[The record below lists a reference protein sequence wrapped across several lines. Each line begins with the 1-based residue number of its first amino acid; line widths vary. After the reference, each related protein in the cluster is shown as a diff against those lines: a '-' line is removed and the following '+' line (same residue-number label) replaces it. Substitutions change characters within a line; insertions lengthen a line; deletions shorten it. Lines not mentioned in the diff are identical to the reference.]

1 MMSDVPFTEKRLR
14 AETALLTRRTV
25 VRRFRENDGEAF
37 YELVQNNHSRLLD
50 FFPDLPRTIH
60 NSLDAEWQVRTWLAD
75 WLQLRAFHFA
85 IWEKELAD
93 IIGFIQLKNVDWM
106 IPKAEVSFFIDR
118 DFENQG
124 LMTEALEHLVQFA
137 FQEIDLEKLIVR
149 PPMDNYPSQR
159 LVRKVGFQREGDLRS
174 DMRLPTGELVDVML
188 FGLSKSTYE
197 KV

>member
-1 MMSDVPFTEKRLR
+1 MSNVPFTHRRLQ

-37 YELVQNNHSRLLD
+37 FDLVQNNHSRLND
-50 FFPDLPRTIH
+50 FFPDLPQAIH
-60 NSLDAEWQVRTWLAD
+60 NPLEAEWMVRRWLAD
-75 WLQLRAFHFA
+75 WLQLHAFRFA
-85 IWEKELAD
+85 IWEKELAS
-93 IIGFIQLKNVDWM
+93 IIGFIQLTQMDWR

-124 LMTEALEHLVQFA
+124 LMTEALEHLVRFA
-137 FQEIDLEKLIVR
+137 FREIDLEKLIVR

-159 LVRKVGFQREGDLRS
+159 LVRKVGFQREGDLRA
-174 DMRLPTGELVDVML
+174 DMRLPNGELVDVML

>member
-1 MMSDVPFTEKRLR
+1 MADIPFTEQRLQ

-37 YELVQNNHSRLLD
+37 FNLIQNNYSRLTD
-50 FFPDLPRTIH
+50 FFPDMARAIH
-60 NSLDAEWQVRTWLAD
+60 SPLEGEWHVRHWLAD

-93 IIGFIQLKNVDWM
+93 IIGFIQLKHIDWT

-137 FQEIDLEKLIVR
+137 FREIGLEKLMVR

-159 LVRKVGFQREGDLRS
+159 LVRKVGFQREGDLRA
-174 DMRLPTGELVDVML
+174 DMRLPNGELVDVML
-188 FGLSKSTYE
+188 FGLSRSTYD